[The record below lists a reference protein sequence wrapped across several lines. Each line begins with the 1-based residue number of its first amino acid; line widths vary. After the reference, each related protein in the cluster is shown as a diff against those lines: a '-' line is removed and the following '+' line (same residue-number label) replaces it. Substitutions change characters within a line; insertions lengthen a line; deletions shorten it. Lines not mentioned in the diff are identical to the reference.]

1 MKCAMLNLEHVN
13 MVRSL
18 RVTISRSGCVKSVT
32 GPAVALLALLVAG
45 CASTGGFGPAA
56 SGPGGT
62 AQQAGTARTET
73 ARVEAALPRES
84 LARAPLPRQ
93 KPPMPQTTAVQS
105 FPNPNTLIG
114 LGPYETEM
122 RIGSPQAGNQ
132 EPPATIWT
140 YTSGP
145 CVLNLFLYANVETRE
160 LKVLSYD
167 VAARGVDDRA
177 LNDCFE
183 NSEMVRRGSR

>member
-1 MKCAMLNLEHVN
+1 MLNLEHVD
-13 MVRSL
+13 MVRS
-18 RVTISRSGCVKSVT
+18 RGVPISRSGCVKSVT
-32 GPAVALLALLVAG
+32 GPGLALLVLLVAG
-45 CASTGGFGPAA
+45 CASTGDVGHTTSA
-56 SGPGGT
+56 PGGN
-62 AQQAGTARTET
+62 ARNAGSAPT
-73 ARVEAALPRES
+73 EAALPRDS
-84 LARAPLPRQ
+84 LPRAPLPRQ
-93 KPPMPQTTAVQS
+93 KPPMPQTAATRS
-105 FPNPNTLIG
+105 FPNPNTLVG

-122 RIGSPQAGNQ
+122 RIGSPQAVIQ

-160 LKVLSYD
+160 LRVLSYD